1 MQRNFFLST
10 KPALNHRS
18 PAHLHHPL
26 CMGNSLR
33 PVGDQGVVTHGH
45 GHNVIVDGGQ
55 PRAGLDARLV
65 ALQTSVFR

>member
-1 MQRNFFLST
+1 
-10 KPALNHRS
+10 
-18 PAHLHHPL
+18 
-26 CMGNSLR
+26 MGNSLR

-45 GHNVIVDGGQ
+45 GHNVIVNGGQ